1 MSETKDNILKPSV
14 RGGFSDRMKT
24 KKFNTELQTES
35 LDNRTR
41 VQLYNILSHIGK
53 EIINYAQKQY
63 PYDSD
68 SVLAN
73 FWRFVFEDV
82 YSQPAEDSWIPSR
95 EYNKAWKII
104 EQTFLNDDYD
114 DVLTVLEA
122 VAQYCSSLQ
131 DNIISE
137 NYYGSDPFSERVNAF
152 REINNVLEKEFVGYR
167 FIKGKLA
174 PITDPIEKQSIE
186 ETSTIQNDAVR
197 DHIDKALILIS
208 DRKNPDYENS
218 IKESISA
225 VEAMCEVITGIRGG
239 KATLGD
245 MLKKIE
251 SSGVVI
257 HGALKTAFKQL
268 YGYTSDANGIRHA
281 GDIGGP
287 SSTFDEAKFMLVSCC
302 AFLNYLQEVQKN

>member
-1 MSETKDNILKPSV
+1 MSNTKDDILKPSV

-24 KKFNTELQTES
+24 KKFNTELQIES

-41 VQLYNILSHIGK
+41 IQLYNILCHMGK
-53 EIINYAQKQY
+53 EIVNYTKQQY

-68 SVLAN
+68 GVLVN
-73 FWRFVFEDV
+73 FWRFVLEDV

-95 EYNKAWKII
+95 EYNKAWEII

-122 VAQYCSSLQ
+122 VSQYIFSLQ
-131 DNIISE
+131 DTVISKG
-137 NYYGSDPFSERVNAF
+137 YYGSDQFYEHVNVF
-152 REINNVLEKEFVGYR
+152 GEINNVLEKEFVGYR
-167 FIKGKLA
+167 FVKGKLV
-174 PITDPIEKQSIE
+174 PITDPLEKQSIE
-186 ETSTIQNDAVR
+186 ETTEIQSDVVR

-218 IKESISA
+218 IKEPISA

-239 KATLGD
+239 GATLGD
-245 MLKKIE
+245 MLKKLE
-251 SSGVVI
+251 SKGVTI

-287 SSTFDEAKFMLVSCC
+287 NSTFEEAKFMLVSCC
-302 AFLNYLQEVQKN
+302 AFLNYLQGVQKD